1 MSGMWRNLNG
11 IIGEK
16 NNMETEGDVGPV
28 NRDEPNGAIVEI
40 AWREDFD
47 DHSTYKATGAT
58 IVGRC
63 TYCWGRLVGR
73 LDEDKRWTGIECRL
87 CGRSVEGEDAMS
99 EMERMHREAVANL
112 PNVCWG
118 LAAEYREDAKFVLK
132 ILPDMDRNN
141 AHVDERIAAKVA
153 AGCRTGWLSRN
164 DFPGGTAGYLY
175 LQAGIFLAGIES
187 LPREQS
193 LIPYSDLDFEEPRT
207 SGLEVAEDGSMH
219 MQVKLVGRSRRPPG
233 PELKKRAGLRMML
246 GMTSAFACE
255 LVLKAILITRLDEA
269 KKTHDLWEL
278 YNHLPEDSRTRL
290 KADFAEIEDVLEQGR
305 HTFEKWRYFETNVGG
320 EAIKATVDY
329 QRVLAL
335 AKAARV
341 IVDEGEIAGL
351 DGEIEVT
358 VKGDVDTARG
368 DKSYQESVALD
379 VIGREAPIPW
389 DLLQEDGWGRLS

>member
-1 MSGMWRNLNG
+1 
-11 IIGEK
+11 
-16 NNMETEGDVGPV
+16 METEGDVGPV
-28 NRDEPNGAIVEI
+28 NRDEI

-73 LDEDKRWTGIECRL
+73 LDGDERWTGIECRL
-87 CGRSVEGEDAMS
+87 CGISVDGEDAMS
-99 EMERMHREAVANL
+99 EMERMRCEEVANL
-112 PNVCWG
+112 PKVCWG

-132 ILPDMDRNN
+132 ILPDMDRNK
-141 AHVDERIAAKVA
+141 AHVDKRIAAKIEEE
-153 AGCRTGWLSRN
+153 RRKGWLSRH

-187 LPREQS
+187 LPRVQS
-193 LIPYSDLDFEEPRT
+193 VIPYSDLDFEEPRI
-207 SGLEVAEDGSMH
+207 SGLEVAEDGSTH
-219 MQVKLVGRSRRPPG
+219 VSGKIAGRFRRPPG
-233 PELKKRAGLRMML
+233 PELKKSAGLHLML

-269 KKTHDLWEL
+269 KKTHDLLKL
-278 YNHLPEDSRTRL
+278 YNHLPEDSRARL

-305 HTFEKWRYFETNVGG
+305 HTFEKWRYFDTNGG
-320 EAIKATVDY
+320 KEAIQAMVNY
-329 QRVLAL
+329 QRAFAL

-351 DGEIEVT
+351 DGEVEVK
-358 VKGDVDTARG
+358 VEGDVEMDGG
-368 DKSYQESVALD
+368 DASYQEQVDLHVTGEESS
-379 VIGREAPIPW
+379 IPW
-389 DLLQEDGWGRLS
+389 DLLQKAGWGKRS

>member
-1 MSGMWRNLNG
+1 MSGMSRNLNG

-28 NRDEPNGAIVEI
+28 NRDEPNGSTVEI
-40 AWREDFD
+40 TWQEDFD

-73 LDEDKRWTGIECRL
+73 QDENKRWTSIECRL
-87 CGRSVEGEDAMS
+87 CGKSVEGEDAMS
-99 EMERMHREAVANL
+99 EMERMHREAAANL

-132 ILPDMDRNN
+132 ILPDMDRNQ
-141 AHVDERIAAKVA
+141 AHVAKRIATKIA
-153 AGCRTGWLSRN
+153 AGGRKGWLSRH
-164 DFPGGTAGYLY
+164 DFPGGTAGHLY
-175 LQAGIFLAGIES
+175 LQAGTFLAGIES

-193 LIPYSDLDFEEPRT
+193 VIPYSDLDFEEPRI
-207 SGLEVAEDGSMH
+207 SDFKVADDGSTH
-219 MQVKLVGRSRRPPG
+219 VLGEIAYRFRRPP
-233 PELKKRAGLRMML
+233 ELLKGMGLRMML

-269 KKTHDLWEL
+269 RKTHDLLKL
-278 YNHLPEDSRTRL
+278 YNDLPEDSRTRL

-305 HTFEKWRYFETNVGG
+305 HTFEKWRYFETNVGE
-320 EAIKATVDY
+320 EAMKAMVNY
-329 QRVLAL
+329 PRALAL

-351 DGEIEVT
+351 DGE
-358 VKGDVDTARG
+358 VKVDVAGNVERGGGDE
-368 DKSYQESVALD
+368 SYQESVNLE
-379 VIGREAPIPW
+379 VTGWEASIPW
-389 DLLQEDGWGRLS
+389 DLLQKAGWGKRL

>member
-16 NNMETEGDVGPV
+16 NNMETEGDVGSV
-28 NRDEPNGAIVEI
+28 NRDGPNGAIVEI

-73 LDEDKRWTGIECRL
+73 RDEDKKRTSIECRL

-99 EMERMHREAVANL
+99 EMERMRCEAVANL

-132 ILPDMDRNN
+132 ILPDMVRNK
-141 AHVDERIAAKVA
+141 AHVDERIAAKIA
-153 AGCRTGWLSRN
+153 AGCRKGWLSRH
-164 DFPGGTAGYLY
+164 DFPFGTVGHLY
-175 LQAGIFLAGIES
+175 LQAGTFLAGIES

-193 LIPYSDLDFEEPRT
+193 VIPYSDLDFEEPRI
-207 SGLEVAEDGSMH
+207 SDVKVADDGSTH
-219 MQVKLVGRSRRPPG
+219 VSGKIAYRFRQP
-233 PELKKRAGLRMML
+233 PELLKGMGLRMML

-255 LVLKAILITRLDEA
+255 LVLKAILITRIDEA
-269 KKTHDLWEL
+269 RKTHDLLKL
-278 YNHLPEDSRTRL
+278 YNDLPEDSRTRL

-305 HTFEKWRYFETNVGG
+305 HTFEKWRYFETNVGE
-320 EAIKATVDY
+320 EAIKPMVNYPRA
-329 QRVLAL
+329 LAL

-341 IVDEGEIAGL
+341 IVDEGKIAGL
-351 DGEIEVT
+351 DGEVEVK
-358 VKGDVDTARG
+358 VAGNAERAGGDE
-368 DKSYQESVALD
+368 SYQESVNLE
-379 VIGREAPIPW
+379 VTGWEAPIPW
-389 DLLQEDGWGRLS
+389 DLLLETGWGKRS

>member
-28 NRDEPNGAIVEI
+28 NRDEPNGSTVEI
-40 AWREDFD
+40 TWQEDFD

-73 LDEDKRWTGIECRL
+73 QDEDKRWTSIKCRP
-87 CGRSVEGEDAMS
+87 CGKSVEGEDAMS

-132 ILPDMDRNN
+132 ILPDMVRNK
-141 AHVDERIAAKVA
+141 AHVDERIAAKTE
-153 AGCRTGWLSRN
+153 AGRRPGWLSRH
-164 DFPGGTAGYLY
+164 DFPGGTAGYLH
-175 LQAGIFLAGIES
+175 LQACTFLAGIES

-193 LIPYSDLDFEEPRT
+193 VIPYSDLDFEEPRI
-207 SGLEVAEDGSMH
+207 SAVKVADDGSTH
-219 MQVKLVGRSRRPPG
+219 VLGEIASRFRQPRAL
-233 PELKKRAGLRMML
+233 LKGMGLRMML

-269 KKTHDLWEL
+269 RKTHDLLKL
-278 YNHLPEDSRTRL
+278 YNDLPEDSRTRL

-305 HTFEKWRYFETNVGG
+305 HTFEKWRYFETNVG
-320 EAIKATVDY
+320 EKAMLAMVNY
-329 QRVLAL
+329 QRALAL

-351 DGEIEVT
+351 DGK
-358 VKGDVDTARG
+358 VKVDVDSDVERAG
-368 DKSYQESVALD
+368 GYESYQESVNLE
-379 VIGREAPIPW
+379 VTGWEAPIPW
-389 DLLQEDGWGRLS
+389 DLLQKAGWGKRS